1 MSLLLKVTKDLSPR
15 SRRKAVAKRLIGG
28 YKSGGA
34 SARLNGR
41 SAMATKRKKSKK
53 SSKSSRK
60 GARAR
65 ASGPAGKARRKTGA
79 RHKLRDGR
87 IIKGT

>member
-1 MSLLLKVTKDLSPR
+1 
-15 SRRKAVAKRLIGG
+15 
-28 YKSGGA
+28 
-34 SARLNGR
+34 
-41 SAMATKRKKSKK
+41 MATKRKKSKK
-53 SSKSSRK
+53 SSKSSSK